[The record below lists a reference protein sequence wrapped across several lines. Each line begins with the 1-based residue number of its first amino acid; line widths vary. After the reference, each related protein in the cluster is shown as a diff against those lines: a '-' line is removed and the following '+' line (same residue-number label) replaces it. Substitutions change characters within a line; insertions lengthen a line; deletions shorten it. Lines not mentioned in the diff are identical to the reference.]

1 MKDIIYKTSSN
12 IRSIRTKNSL
22 ITSDRLGRLD
32 TMAAHRRGK
41 QWRRPA
47 RALFNTK
54 LTPRSNRL
62 TRTLVDLF
70 QLLIGIGKTRLLDE
84 IVILSQNIDP
94 DLHVVNIATSYDIMK
109 DNFKIVRII
118 IEELLGIIE
127 SPNRE
132 IDSFASTEIL
142 EVLKGILIIIKI
154 TVSNTRL

>member
-1 MKDIIYKTSSN
+1 M
-12 IRSIRTKNSL
+12 RS
-22 ITSDRLGRLD
+22 
-32 TMAAHRRGK
+32 
-41 QWRRPA
+41 A
-47 RALFNTK
+47 RELFNTK

-118 IEELLGIIE
+118 IFAALLLFG
-127 SPNRE
+127 
-132 IDSFASTEIL
+132 
-142 EVLKGILIIIKI
+142 
-154 TVSNTRL
+154 

>member
-1 MKDIIYKTSSN
+1 M
-12 IRSIRTKNSL
+12 
-22 ITSDRLGRLD
+22 
-32 TMAAHRRGK
+32 
-41 QWRRPA
+41 
-47 RALFNTK
+47 
-54 LTPRSNRL
+54 
-62 TRTLVDLF
+62 
-70 QLLIGIGKTRLLDE
+70 
-84 IVILSQNIDP
+84 
-94 DLHVVNIATSYDIMK
+94 VNIATSYDIMK